1 MLDKASYTPLYI
13 QVREYILNRIRM
25 GDYKVGDRLPTEKEL
40 MEQLQVGR
48 ATVRAALN
56 ELEHEGQVEKRH
68 GIGTF
73 VKEPKRELGFEP
85 LISLSHYLDKMGI
98 RCVNRVVKDEPVTV
112 EAGVLSERWAPGRVV
127 RRLKRVRYGEKIP
140 VAVEDNYFTQEL
152 YERIAGSAQS
162 EASIAHVILTQEDL
176 SVGKIDYSIVRR
188 VPTEKEQAE
197 GVKGAHPNSRFTAPA
212 VNCPCISPEFENPQ
226 GVPISA
232 FVFGGRRAKL
242 APLVYQSRD
251 WNHGVFVGSIMASET
266 TAAAAGAVGVVR
278 RDPMAMLPFCG
289 YNMAD
294 YWQHWID
301 IGATLDADK
310 APKIFNVNW
319 FRKDDE
325 GNFMWPGFG
334 DNLRVLEW
342 IIKRCEGKVDAVETP
357 IGYVPD
363 PKDINLEGL
372 EGEVTIDSL
381 KSMLDV
387 DKALWNDE
395 AEGIAEFYAKFGD
408 KVPAELQKELANL
421 KENLQ

>member
-197 GVKGAHPNSRFTAPA
+197 
-212 VNCPCISPEFENPQ
+212 
-226 GVPISA
+226 
-232 FVFGGRRAKL
+232 
-242 APLVYQSRD
+242 
-251 WNHGVFVGSIMASET
+251 
-266 TAAAAGAVGVVR
+266 
-278 RDPMAMLPFCG
+278 
-289 YNMAD
+289 
-294 YWQHWID
+294 
-301 IGATLDADK
+301 
-310 APKIFNVNW
+310 
-319 FRKDDE
+319 
-325 GNFMWPGFG
+325 
-334 DNLRVLEW
+334 LRVLPNQRVLEMTRW
-342 IIKRCEGKVDAVETP
+342 LYFEGDETP
-357 IGYVPD
+357 STFVRFVMPEHIMD
-363 PKDINLEGL
+363 
-372 EGEVTIDSL
+372 
-381 KSMLDV
+381 
-387 DKALWNDE
+387 
-395 AEGIAEFYAKFGD
+395 
-408 KVPAELQKELANL
+408 
-421 KENLQ
+421 